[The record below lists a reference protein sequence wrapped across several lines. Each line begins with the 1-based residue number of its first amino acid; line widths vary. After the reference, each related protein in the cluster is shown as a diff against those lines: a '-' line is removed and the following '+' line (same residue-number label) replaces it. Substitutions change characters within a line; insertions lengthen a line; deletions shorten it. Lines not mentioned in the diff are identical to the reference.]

1 MLQTGTEDCVM
12 FILKFICL
20 ATVKMSMT

>member
-12 FILKFICL
+12 F
-20 ATVKMSMT
+20 SH